1 MKNYFNILLG
11 ILSCVGLF
19 ACSNEELNEG
29 TIEMPENSE
38 PVNNKGRLWDGHD
51 ISQIGLYCIEKDS
64 SVKIVI
70 DVARTYWVK
79 TKTIKDYSDMDYM
92 YLLIDTDRDWDSL
105 LHRYGLEKEE
115 DRRAVAQKEA
125 EYYKNKS
132 SLLIEDYDAFDYDA
146 DPNRY
151 WYRKYDYVY
160 SWFVDYPAF
169 YTAYVNGEVSI
180 TCDKTLYGEESGT
193 NLSKHFGVIS
203 PGRCVPV
210 GIENVRL
217 LHHFGEVLPTD
228 MEEIFPHEA
237 WLHRNYFMY
246 FKDIP
251 SEKYDNLTL
260 HLSIPMTVE
269 HSMDY
274 IVSEY
279 KGNAPQNPRYTE
291 TVFEADCPIN
301 FNWD

>member
-1 MKNYFNILLG
+1 
-11 ILSCVGLF
+11 
-19 ACSNEELNEG
+19 
-29 TIEMPENSE
+29 MPENSE

-79 TKTIKDYSDMDYM
+79 TKTIKDYSDMDFM
-92 YLLIDTDRDWDSL
+92 YLELTYGRDWDKL
-105 LHRYGLEKEE
+105 RQHYGIEKGDEAIKISRLEKE
-115 DRRAVAQKEA
+115 
-125 EYYKNKS
+125 YYINKS
-132 SLLIEDYDAFDYDA
+132 SLLVEDYDAFVYDS
-146 DPNRY
+146 DPNRNY
-151 WYRKYDYVY
+151 WKYDFENL
-160 SWFVDYPAF
+160 WFVGYPDF

-180 TCDKTLYGEESGT
+180 TCDKTLYGEEPGT
-193 NLSKHFGVIS
+193 NLSKHFSVIS
-203 PGRCVPV
+203 KGGCVPV
-210 GIENVRL
+210 GIENTRL

-237 WLHRNYFMY
+237 WLHRNYYMY

-279 KGNAPQNPRYTE
+279 KGNAPSAPQYTE

>member
-1 MKNYFNILLG
+1 MKNHFNILLI
-11 ILSCVGLF
+11 ILSCISLF
-19 ACSNEELNEG
+19 ACSNEDINNDDDIEG
-29 TIEMPENSE
+29 FYKDPR
-38 PVNNKGRLWDGHD
+38 GRLFDGHD
-51 ISQIGLYCIEKDS
+51 ISKVGLYCIEKDS
-64 SVKIVI
+64 SDKIVI
-70 DVARTYWVK
+70 DVTRKYWVK
-79 TKTIKDYSDMDYM
+79 TKTLKDYSDMDFF
-92 YLLIDTDRDWDSL
+92 YLEFEYGYDSDRL
-105 LHRYGLEKEE
+105 TRRYGLDKEK
-115 DRRAVAQKEA
+115 DRRAVAQKEW
-125 EYYKNKS
+125 EYYNNKS
-132 SLLIEDYDAFDYDA
+132 SLLVEDYNAFVYDA
-146 DPNRY
+146 DPNRNY
-151 WYRKYDYVY
+151 WKYDFENL
-160 SWFVDYPAF
+160 WFSEYPAF

-180 TCDKTLYGEESGT
+180 TCDKTLYGEEPGT
-193 NLSKHFGVIS
+193 NLSKHFSVIS
-203 PGRCVPV
+203 KGGCVPV
-210 GIENVRL
+210 GIENTRL

-237 WLHRNYFMY
+237 WLHRNYYMY